1 MGLGLASAI
10 HTASTGMRAS
20 EKTINV
26 SGDNLANS
34 NTIGYKAERANF
46 TSFLPYLYSYGYGP
60 ADDAGNSRTAGT
72 NPRTI
77 GMGVELASVTT
88 DFSQGTFQEGMSNLD
103 IAINGNGFFNVM
115 QPNDPFATPYFTRNG
130 VLNLNSDAY
139 LTTNNGL
146 YVMGYDIDYQ
156 FRIQP
161 GILQPL
167 RIPIGELTIA
177 QQTQNVQIEGI
188 LNAVGDSATQ
198 GTVLRTKPMTD
209 LSKSSPGDTKLT
221 ASQMI
226 LPRVEGQTTAT
237 GTAAGGAIEAGDYLY
252 RLTFVDAN
260 GVESDYSAPI
270 SANVA
275 SGQNSITLSNLPT
288 LDNGY
293 TQLRIYR
300 AADPQDPTK
309 TPDFYQVADL
319 DLTVNPPN
327 SFLDL
332 QSTASIVDPEKKL
345 DLSRLEGTYQYYV
358 TYVDANGNE
367 SRPSLISDPISVNG
381 GTLGGQLELSN
392 IPTVGADNPDGW
404 ESRKIYRSTGTD
416 ATQFYLVGEISN
428 MDANATLIDRLAD
441 ADLLN
446 QPEMNF
452 AGGGNTLANESTRL
466 IDVGQQNASGHFER
480 LFPLGTLVFDP
491 TKGETSLRQATLEI
505 TETTTVGDYLKF
517 LNEAYGLRTT
527 ADGVPKD
534 QGPVGSAINNGSPG
548 ASVNGGAFYITG
560 NAGEPNVLELRS
572 GDMYMRENHQL
583 VNLGWTETQSA
594 VGEGKPAD
602 LTVYDSLGAAVNVRL
617 TMVLES
623 KSDTETVYRW
633 FADSP
638 DNQPSEGVSIAT
650 GTGTLTF
657 GQRGELLSASSTTV
671 SVERTAVA
679 SESPAAFT
687 FDFDVGGLMALAT
700 GAPNVSQVSQ
710 DGAGAGVLQD
720 FEILPNGIIMG
731 TFSSGVSRPLG
742 QIPLA
747 TFRNQEGLLKVGD
760 SLYRQSANSGDPMLN
775 IAGSG
780 TNGVGAIKSHA
791 LELSNTDIGTE
802 IINMI
807 LASAMYRGTAKVITT
822 SNEMFDALLRIV

>member
-1 MGLGLASAI
+1 MGLGLTSAI

-60 ADDAGNSRTAGT
+60 EDWNVGGTAGT
-72 NPRTI
+72 NPRAI
-77 GMGVELASVTT
+77 GMGVELTSVTT
-88 DFSQGTFQEGMSNLD
+88 DFSQGTFKEGMSNLD
-103 IAINGNGFFNVM
+103 IGINGNGFLNVM

-156 FRIQP
+156 FRIQTGP
-161 GILQPL
+161 LQRL

-177 QQTQNVQIEGI
+177 QQTQNVLLAGS

-209 LSKSSPGDTKLT
+209 LSASSPGDTQLT
-221 ASQMI
+221 AAQI
-226 LPRVEGQTTAT
+226 PLPQVEGRTTAT
-237 GTAAGGAIEAGDYLY
+237 GTTQGGTVEVGNYLY

-270 SANVA
+270 QA
-275 SGQNSITLSNLPT
+275 SVINGQDSVTLTNLPD
-288 LDNGY
+288 LQNGY
-293 TQLRIYR
+293 TQLRLYR
-300 AADPQDPTK
+300 AVDPQDLSI
-309 TPDFYQVADL
+309 TPDFYLVGEIDPA
-319 DLTVNPPN
+319 TTN
-327 SFLDL
+327 SFLDT
-332 QSTASIVDPEKKL
+332 QSTASIIDPTKKL

-367 SRPSLISDPISVNG
+367 SRPSLISEEIPVYGDR
-381 GTLGGQLELSN
+381 LGGQLELSD
-392 IPTVGADNPDGW
+392 IPVVGADNPDGW
-404 ESRKIYRSTGTD
+404 VGRRIYRSTGTD
-416 ATQFYLVGEISN
+416 ATHFYLVGEISN
-428 MDANATLIDRLAD
+428 MNADATLIDRMSD
-441 ADLLN
+441 AELRN

-452 AGGGNTLANESTRL
+452 AGGGNTLANVNTL
-466 IDVGQQNASGHFER
+466 LTNVGQQDSSGNFIR
-480 LFPLGTLVFDP
+480 PFSLGTLVLDP
-491 TKGETSLRQATLEI
+491 TKGETALRQATLEI
-505 TETTTVGDYLKF
+505 TETTTVGDYLRF
-517 LNEAYGLRTT
+517 LNEAYGLRTL

-534 QGPVGSAINNGSPG
+534 QGSVGSAINNGSPG
-548 ASVNGGAFYITG
+548 ASIDAGAFFITG
-560 NAGEPNVLELRS
+560 NAGVANTVELLT
-572 GDMYMRENHQL
+572 GDMYMQDGHRP
-583 VNLGWTETQSA
+583 VNLGWTEVQSA
-594 VGEGKPAD
+594 IGEGIPAD
-602 LTVYDSLGAAVNVRL
+602 LTVYDSLGAGINVRL
-617 TMVLES
+617 TLVLES

-700 GAPNVSQVSQ
+700 NAPNVSQLSQ
-710 DGAGAGVLQD
+710 DGAGAGILQD
-720 FEILPNGIIMG
+720 FEIQSDGVIMG
-731 TFSSGVSRPLG
+731 IFSSGVSRPLG

-760 SLYRQSANSGDPMLN
+760 SLYRQSGNSGDPMLN

-780 TNGVGAIKSHA
+780 ASAVGSIKSHV